1 MVEALMI
8 TMLDVARKAG
18 VSKATV
24 SRVLAG
30 NRYVSKS
37 TQQKVF
43 QAIEE
48 TGYRPNLLARSLAT
62 QKSQNI
68 GLIVTH
74 SLFNGPYFSELLY
87 QTATLTNNYGRQL
100 ILADGKTSADDERAA
115 IEFLLDLRCDAIII
129 YPRFL
134 DTAALEAIIDQHDI
148 PIMVVNRRLTQHA
161 ANCVWASHQQ
171 NTRDAVNY
179 LIARGHHD
187 IAFITGLAGSP
198 TATAR
203 LAGYQQALADHQ
215 LPYEAARVL
224 PGAWTPESGQAAA
237 RQLLSAGVPFS
248 ALMASNDDMAIGAA
262 LALNAAGKRLPQDV
276 SLMGFDDIRMAEFF
290 LPPLTTVHVPVAEM
304 IQHTLAQLVA
314 MLEGEAIA
322 PLPPFSGRLI
332 ERASV
337 ADGPFRRS

>member
-1 MVEALMI
+1 MVVTLMI

-30 NRYVSKS
+30 NRYVSKT

-43 QAIEE
+43 KAIEE

-100 ILADGKTSADDERAA
+100 ILADGKTCADDERAA

-148 PIMVVNRRLTQHA
+148 PIMVVNRQLQQHPEH
-161 ANCVWASHQQ
+161 CVWASHQQ
-171 NTRDAVNY
+171 NTFDAVSY
-179 LIARGHHD
+179 LIERGHHE
-187 IAFITGLAGSP
+187 IAFISGLPGSP
-198 TATAR
+198 TAAAR
-203 LAGYQQALADHQ
+203 LAGYRQALTAHALPFAD
-215 LPYEAARVL
+215 ERVL
-224 PGAWTPESGQAAA
+224 PGAWTPESGQLAT
-237 RQLLSAGVPFS
+237 RQLLDSGVPFS

-262 LALNAAGKRLPQDV
+262 LALSAAGRRLPQDV

-314 MLEGEAIA
+314 MLEGEDVN

-337 ADGPFRRS
+337 ADGPFKGR

>member
-1 MVEALMI
+1 MI

-30 NRYVSKS
+30 NRYVSKT

-134 DTAALEAIIDQHDI
+134 DTDALEAIIEQHEV
-148 PIMVVNRRLTQHA
+148 PIMVVNRQLQRHA
-161 ANCVWASHQQ
+161 DHCVWATHQQ
-171 NTRDAVNY
+171 NTVDAVSY
-179 LIARGHHD
+179 LIERGHHD

-198 TATAR
+198 TAAAR
-203 LAGYQQALADHQ
+203 LAGYQQALTQHGLKVNPDLVIQ
-215 LPYEAARVL
+215 
-224 PGAWTPESGQAAA
+224 GAWTPNSGQQAAQRLLESGT
-237 RQLLSAGVPFS
+237 PFS
-248 ALMASNDDMAIGAA
+248 AMMASNDDMAIGAA

-314 MLEGEAIA
+314 MLEGEEIA
-322 PLPPFSGRLI
+322 ALPPFSGRLI

-337 ADGPFRRS
+337 ADGPFKS

>member
-1 MVEALMI
+1 MVCKPMI

-43 QAIEE
+43 QAIAE

-74 SLFNGPYFSELLY
+74 SLFNGPYFSELLF
-87 QTATLTNNYGRQL
+87 QAATLTNNYGRQL
-100 ILADGKTSADDERAA
+100 ILADGKTCADDERAA

-134 DTAALEAIIDQHDI
+134 DTEALDAIIEQHDI
-148 PIMVVNRRLTQHA
+148 PIMVVNRQLKRHPA
-161 ANCVWASHQQ
+161 HCVWATHQQ
-171 NTRDAVNY
+171 NTFDATRY
-179 LIARGHHD
+179 LIERGHRE
-187 IAFITGLAGSP
+187 IAFIRGLAGSP
-198 TATAR
+198 TADAR
-203 LAGYQQALADHQ
+203 LAGYQQALVAHGIADK
-215 LPYEAARVL
+215 ARIVQ
-224 PGAWTPESGQAAA
+224 GAWTPASGMAAA
-237 RQLLSAGVPFS
+237 KQLLDSGVTFS

-262 LALNAAGKRLPQDV
+262 LALNAAGKRLPEDV
-276 SLMGFDDIRMAEFF
+276 SLLGFDDIRMAEFF

-314 MLEGEAIA
+314 MLEGEAVTA
-322 PLPPFSGRLI
+322 LPPFSGHLI
-332 ERASV
+332 ARASV
-337 ADGPFRRS
+337 TDGPYKQ

>member
-1 MVEALMI
+1 MVRKPMI

-43 QAIEE
+43 QAVAE

-74 SLFNGPYFSELLY
+74 SLFNGPYFSELLF
-87 QTATLTNNYGRQL
+87 QAATLTNNYGRQL

-134 DTAALEAIIDQHDI
+134 DTAALDAIIEQHAI
-148 PIMVVNRRLTQHA
+148 PVMVVNRQLQRHPA
-161 ANCVWASHQQ
+161 HCVWATHQQ
-171 NTRDAVNY
+171 NTFQATRY
-179 LIARGHHD
+179 LITRGHYD

-198 TATAR
+198 TAAAR
-203 LAGYQQALADHQ
+203 LAGYQQALDEHGLADRALIVQ
-215 LPYEAARVL
+215 GE
-224 PGAWTPESGQAAA
+224 WTPASGMAAA
-237 RQLLSAGVPFS
+237 KTLLESDMPFS

-262 LALNAAGKRLPQDV
+262 LALNAAGKRLPEDV
-276 SLMGFDDIRMAEFF
+276 SLLGFDDIRMAEFF

-314 MLEGEAIA
+314 MLEGEAVTA
-322 PLPPFSGRLI
+322 LPPFSGHLI

-337 ADGPFRRS
+337 TDGPYKQ

>member
-1 MVEALMI
+1 MI

-43 QAIEE
+43 QAIAE

-74 SLFNGPYFSELLY
+74 SLFNGPYFSELLF
-87 QTATLTNNYGRQL
+87 QAATLTNNYGRQL
-100 ILADGKTSADDERAA
+100 ILADGKTCADDERAA

-134 DTAALEAIIDQHDI
+134 DTEALDAIIEQHDI
-148 PIMVVNRRLTQHA
+148 PIMVVNRQLKRHPA
-161 ANCVWASHQQ
+161 HCVWATHQQ
-171 NTRDAVNY
+171 NTFDATRY
-179 LIARGHHD
+179 LIERGHRE
-187 IAFITGLAGSP
+187 IAFIRGLAGSP
-198 TATAR
+198 TADAR
-203 LAGYQQALADHQ
+203 LAGYQQALVEHGISDKSCIVQ
-215 LPYEAARVL
+215 
-224 PGAWTPESGQAAA
+224 GAWTPASGMAAA
-237 RQLLSAGVPFS
+237 KQLLDSGVTFS

-262 LALNAAGKRLPQDV
+262 LALNAAGKRLPEDV
-276 SLMGFDDIRMAEFF
+276 SLLGFDDIRMAEFF

-314 MLEGEAIA
+314 MLEGEAVTA
-322 PLPPFSGRLI
+322 LPPFSGHLI
-332 ERASV
+332 ARASV
-337 ADGPFRRS
+337 TDGPYKQ

>member
-1 MVEALMI
+1 MDGQMI

-30 NRYVSKS
+30 TRYVSKA
-37 TQQKVF
+37 TQQRVF

-87 QTATLTNNYGRQL
+87 QTATLTNQYGRQL

-134 DTAALEAIIDQHDI
+134 DTAALEALIEQHTI
-148 PIMVVNRRLTQHA
+148 PIMVVNRQLTRYAEQ
-161 ANCVWASHQQ
+161 CVWATHQQ
-171 NTRDAVNY
+171 NTFDAVSY
-179 LIARGHHD
+179 LIKRGHRD
-187 IAFITGLAGSP
+187 IAFITGLPDSP
-198 TATAR
+198 TAAAR
-203 LAGYQQALADHQ
+203 LAGYQQALAAHQ
-215 LPYEAARVL
+215 LPFEPARVAQ
-224 PGAWTPESGQAAA
+224 GAWTPQSGQLAAQ
-237 RQLLSAGVPFS
+237 QLLAANVTFS
-248 ALMASNDDMAIGAA
+248 ALMASNDDMVMGAA
-262 LALNAAGKRLPQDV
+262 QALSAAGKRLPQDV
-276 SLMGFDDIRMAEFF
+276 SLVGFDDISMAAFF
-290 LPPLTTVHVPVAEM
+290 LPPLTTVHVPVAGM

-314 MLEGEAIA
+314 MLEGE
-322 PLPPFSGRLI
+322 PVKVLPPFSGRLI

-337 ADGPFRRS
+337 ADGPASGSQ

>member
-1 MVEALMI
+1 MI

-30 NRYVSKS
+30 TRYVSKA

-134 DTAALEAIIDQHDI
+134 DTAALEALIEQHAI
-148 PIMVVNRRLTQHA
+148 PIMVVNRQLTQHA
-161 ANCVWASHQQ
+161 EHCVWATHQQ
-171 NTRDAVNY
+171 NTFDAVRY
-179 LIARGHHD
+179 LIQRGHQD
-187 IAFITGLAGSP
+187 IAFITGLPGSP
-198 TATAR
+198 TAAAR
-203 LAGYQQALADHQ
+203 LAGYQQALAAHQ
-215 LPYEAARVL
+215 LPFEPGRVIQ
-224 PGAWTPESGQAAA
+224 GAWTSLSGQLATQ
-237 RQLLSAGVPFS
+237 QLLASQIAFS
-248 ALMASNDDMAIGAA
+248 ALMASNDDMAMGAA
-262 LALNAAGKRLPQDV
+262 LALHEAGKRLPQDV
-276 SLMGFDDIRMAEFF
+276 SLVGFDDIHMAAFF

-314 MLEGEAIA
+314 MLEGK
-322 PLPPFSGRLI
+322 PVSVLPPFSGRLI

-337 ADGPFRRS
+337 ADGPARRDQ